1 MAWMQ
6 RWLTQLD
13 RRLQGIIAPVALNE
27 QQVET
32 GFNWQLPIYA
42 AVGASGVLL
51 FLFIY
56 SQQGGLLYLFLI
68 APIGFLVCLV
78 LFVVAAIRKRPRRS
92 LSMLLTLVSFLAV
105 SAALL
110 KNEGALRPWLRWF
123 LWSQRFKAEVLAQPT
138 PANGELKH
146 IEWDGWGGAPVGDW
160 TAYVVFDPTD
170 SLSAVA
176 RSSSHGKFMGIP
188 CDVDQV
194 RQLESGWYSV
204 TLGMNQWWDRCD

>member
-1 MAWMQ
+1 ML

-42 AVGASGVLL
+42 ALGASSVLL

-56 SQQGGLLYLFLI
+56 SDQGSLLYLLLI
-68 APIGFLVCLV
+68 APIVFLVCLV
-78 LFVVAAIRKRPRRS
+78 VFVVAAIRKRPRQS

-105 SAALL
+105 SAALVQ
-110 KNEGALRPWLRWF
+110 NEHALRPWLRWL
-123 LWSQRFKAEVLAQPT
+123 LWARRFKAEVLAQPT
-138 PANGELKH
+138 PANGEFKH
-146 IEWDGWGGAPVGDW
+146 IAWDGWGGAPVGDW
-160 TAYVVFDPTD
+160 TSYVVFDPTD
-170 SLSAVA
+170 SLSSVA
-176 RSSSHGKFMGIP
+176 KRGSHGKFIGIP

-204 TLGMNQWWDRCD
+204 TLGMNQWWGQCD

>member
-1 MAWMQ
+1 MQ

-27 QQVET
+27 RRVET
-32 GFNWQLPIYA
+32 GFSWHLPIYA
-42 AVGASGVLL
+42 AVGASSVLL

-56 SQQGGLLYLFLI
+56 SQQGDLLYLFLI
-68 APIGFLVCLV
+68 APIVFLVCVVLV
-78 LFVVAAIRKRPRRS
+78 TVAAIRKRPRRS

-110 KNEGALRPWLRWF
+110 KNEGALRPWLRWL
-123 LWSQRFKAEVLAQPT
+123 LWSQRFKAETLAQPT
-138 PANGELKH
+138 PANGEFKH

-176 RSSSHGKFMGIP
+176 KSRSHGKFMGIP

-204 TLGMNQWWDRCD
+204 TLGMNEWWDRCD